1 MLIRNSSPLL
11 TVLDGITIDPP
22 ELSGVLR
29 QVGISENL
37 LSMPDARVTQE
48 QFSTLFQSL
57 VEKLDASN
65 LQTAIRRW
73 QQFDHIL
80 SDHFS
85 FGIQRASKLISLS
98 IKRYPSDAKNPR
110 LVQEFHL
117 GFANVTVFHRTFKL
131 WTGGT
136 PRACRKGRSDSDP

>member
-65 LQTAIRRW
+65 LQTAIRRR

-80 SDHFS
+80 
-85 FGIQRASKLISLS
+85 
-98 IKRYPSDAKNPR
+98 
-110 LVQEFHL
+110 
-117 GFANVTVFHRTFKL
+117 
-131 WTGGT
+131 
-136 PRACRKGRSDSDP
+136 